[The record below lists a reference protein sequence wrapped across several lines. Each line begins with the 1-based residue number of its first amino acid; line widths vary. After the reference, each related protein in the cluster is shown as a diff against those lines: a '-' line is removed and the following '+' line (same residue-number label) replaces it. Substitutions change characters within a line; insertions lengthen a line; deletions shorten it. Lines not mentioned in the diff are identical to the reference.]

1 MKNKFEFPGWTVLMV
16 ICRKCEADGTHSDPK
31 GEIFS
36 VNFLE
41 GVDRKYPGWREVDR
55 KYPVLGVLQNVRF
68 VARL

>member
-1 MKNKFEFPGWTVLMV
+1 MV

-55 KYPVLGVLQNVRF
+55 KYPG
-68 VARL
+68 